1 MSDYLNELND
11 DQKKAVLHKNGPLI
25 VIAGAGSGKTRVLT
39 YRIVHLINEG
49 VDPFNILALTFTNK
63 AAKEMK
69 KRISQSVGDS
79 IAKNIWMG
87 TFHSVFARIL
97 RSEASFIGYPTSFT
111 IYDTQD
117 SERLVSNII
126 KELKLNKDNYK
137 AKQIRNRISSLKNN
151 FISPEKYY
159 SVPDLVEQDKIS
171 KREEFVTIYKRYND
185 RCFKAS
191 AMDFDDLLLKTNE
204 LLNKFPEILSKYQD
218 KFRYIM
224 VDEYQDTNYSQY
236 LIIKSLSDRYENLCV
251 VGDDSQSIYSFRGAN
266 IDNIL
271 NFKKHY
277 PNCSTYKLEQNYR
290 SSNNIVQ
297 CANSLIKKNQFK
309 LDKTIWTSNE
319 DGDKILVNKSQ
330 TDSDEGRFIASSI
343 FQEKNNEYL
352 DNSSF
357 AVLYRTNAQSRSI
370 EDALRKINI
379 EYQVFGGLSF
389 YQRKEIKDVLAYL
402 RLTQN
407 QNDEESFRR
416 IINFPPR
423 GIGQTTIDKL
433 TLISEKENLSL
444 FDSISK
450 IKNYD
455 IKINSSTID
464 KLENFQN
471 LILSLKVFS
480 NNNNALDTATHILNK
495 SFIINHYKDE
505 GSLESFNRIENI
517 EELINGINDFM
528 QGQNELYE
536 SDKSLSKYL
545 EDVALYSE
553 TDKNIESNKVS
564 LMTIHMAKG
573 LEFPIVYVVGLE
585 ENLFP
590 SIMSINSREEIEEE
604 RRLFYVAMTRAEKK
618 LILSYCNQRFKW
630 GNIVESEPSRF
641 LSEIDNKFTINNNI
655 QRETPSIDNKLLRI
669 KKIRTKPTL
678 SSNLK
683 KIKRDVSNGI
693 ININI
698 NVDDNVFHERFGK
711 GKVIE
716 IEFDGNN
723 SRATINFQN
732 SGQKKVLLRFA
743 KLKILK

>member
-495 SFIINHYKDE
+495 SFIINYYKDE

-528 QGQNELYE
+528 LGQNELYE

-655 QRETPSIDNKLLRI
+655 QREKPSIDNKLLRI

-678 SSNLK
+678 SNLK
-683 KIKRDVSNGI
+683 KIKKDISNSI

-716 IEFDGNN
+716 IEYDGNN

>member
-159 SVPDLVEQDKIS
+159 SVPELVEQDKIS

-423 GIGQTTIDKL
+423 GIGQTTLDKL

-495 SFIINHYKDE
+495 SFIINYYKDE

-528 QGQNELYE
+528 LGQNELYE

-678 SSNLK
+678 SNLK
-683 KIKRDVSNGI
+683 KIKKDISNNI

-716 IEFDGNN
+716 IEYDGNN

>member
-1 MSDYLNELND
+1 
-11 DQKKAVLHKNGPLI
+11 
-25 VIAGAGSGKTRVLT
+25 
-39 YRIVHLINEG
+39 
-49 VDPFNILALTFTNK
+49 
-63 AAKEMK
+63 
-69 KRISQSVGDS
+69 
-79 IAKNIWMG
+79 
-87 TFHSVFARIL
+87 
-97 RSEASFIGYPTSFT
+97 
-111 IYDTQD
+111 
-117 SERLVSNII
+117 
-126 KELKLNKDNYK
+126 
-137 AKQIRNRISSLKNN
+137 
-151 FISPEKYY
+151 
-159 SVPDLVEQDKIS
+159 
-171 KREEFVTIYKRYND
+171 
-185 RCFKAS
+185 
-191 AMDFDDLLLKTNE
+191 
-204 LLNKFPEILSKYQD
+204 
-218 KFRYIM
+218 
-224 VDEYQDTNYSQY
+224 
-236 LIIKSLSDRYENLCV
+236 
-251 VGDDSQSIYSFRGAN
+251 
-266 IDNIL
+266 
-271 NFKKHY
+271 
-277 PNCSTYKLEQNYR
+277 
-290 SSNNIVQ
+290 
-297 CANSLIKKNQFK
+297 
-309 LDKTIWTSNE
+309 
-319 DGDKILVNKSQ
+319 
-330 TDSDEGRFIASSI
+330 
-343 FQEKNNEYL
+343 
-352 DNSSF
+352 
-357 AVLYRTNAQSRSI
+357 
-370 EDALRKINI
+370 
-379 EYQVFGGLSF
+379 
-389 YQRKEIKDVLAYL
+389 
-402 RLTQN
+402 
-407 QNDEESFRR
+407 
-416 IINFPPR
+416 
-423 GIGQTTIDKL
+423 
-433 TLISEKENLSL
+433 L

-495 SFIINHYKDE
+495 SFIINYYKDE

-528 QGQNELYE
+528 LGQNELHE

-630 GNIVESEPSRF
+630 GNIVESEASRF

-678 SSNLK
+678 SNLK
-683 KIKRDVSNGI
+683 KIKKDISNSI

-698 NVDDNVFHERFGK
+698 SLDDNVFHERFGK

-716 IEFDGNN
+716 IEYDGNN

>member
-159 SVPDLVEQDKIS
+159 SVPELVEQDKIS

-389 YQRKEIKDVLAYL
+389 YQRKEIKDILAYL

-495 SFIINHYKDE
+495 SFIINYYKDE

-528 QGQNELYE
+528 LGQNELYE

-678 SSNLK
+678 SNLK
-683 KIKRDVSNGI
+683 KIKKDISNSI

-698 NVDDNVFHERFGK
+698 SVDDNVFHERFGK

-716 IEFDGNN
+716 IEYDGNN

>member
-159 SVPDLVEQDKIS
+159 SVPELVEQDKIS

-277 PNCSTYKLEQNYR
+277 PNCFTYKLEQNYR

-471 LILSLKVFS
+471 LILSLRVFS

-495 SFIINHYKDE
+495 SFIINYYKDE

-528 QGQNELYE
+528 LGQNELYE

-630 GNIVESEPSRF
+630 GNIVQSEPSRF

-655 QRETPSIDNKLLRI
+655 QKETPSIDNKLLRI

-678 SSNLK
+678 SNLK
-683 KIKRDVSNGI
+683 KIKKDISNSI

-716 IEFDGNN
+716 IEYDGNN

>member
-11 DQKKAVLHKNGPLI
+11 DQKKPVLHKNGPLI

-309 LDKTIWTSNE
+309 LDKTIWTSNK

-416 IINFPPR
+416 IINFPPK

-495 SFIINHYKDE
+495 SFIINHYKNE

-641 LSEIDNKFTINNNI
+641 LSEIDNKFTINNNV

-683 KIKRDVSNGI
+683 KIKKDVSNGI

>member
-495 SFIINHYKDE
+495 SFIINHYKNE

-641 LSEIDNKFTINNNI
+641 LSEIDNKFTINNNV

-683 KIKRDVSNGI
+683 KIKKDVSNGI

>member
-495 SFIINHYKDE
+495 SFIINYYKDE

-528 QGQNELYE
+528 LGQNELYE

-573 LEFPIVYVVGLE
+573 LEFPIVYIVGLE

-678 SSNLK
+678 SNLK
-683 KIKRDVSNGI
+683 KIKKDISNSI

-716 IEFDGNN
+716 IEYDGNN

>member
-159 SVPDLVEQDKIS
+159 SVPELVEQDKIS

-450 IKNYD
+450 IRNYD

-480 NNNNALDTATHILNK
+480 NNNNALDTATFILNK
-495 SFIINHYKDE
+495 SFIINYYKDE

-528 QGQNELYE
+528 VGQNELYE

-573 LEFPIVYVVGLE
+573 LEFPIVYIVGLE

-678 SSNLK
+678 SNLK
-683 KIKRDVSNGI
+683 KIKKDISNSI

-716 IEFDGNN
+716 IEYDGNN

>member
-1 MSDYLNELND
+1 MSNYLNELND

-159 SVPDLVEQDKIS
+159 SIPELVEQDKIS

-402 RLTQN
+402 RLTLN

-444 FDSISK
+444 FESISK

-455 IKINSSTID
+455 VKINSSTID

-495 SFIINHYKDE
+495 SFIINYYKDE

-528 QGQNELYE
+528 LGQNELYE

-641 LSEIDNKFTINNNI
+641 ISEIDNKFTINNNI
-655 QRETPSIDNKLLRI
+655 QREIPSIDNKLLRI

-678 SSNLK
+678 SNIKKLK
-683 KIKRDVSNGI
+683 KDISNSI

>member
-11 DQKKAVLHKNGPLI
+11 DQKKPVLHKNGPLI

-309 LDKTIWTSNE
+309 LDKTIWTSNK

-416 IINFPPR
+416 IINFPPK

-464 KLENFQN
+464 KLENFKN

-495 SFIINHYKDE
+495 SFIINHYKNE

-683 KIKRDVSNGI
+683 KIKKDISNGI

>member
-495 SFIINHYKDE
+495 SFIINYYKDE

-528 QGQNELYE
+528 LGQNELYE

-678 SSNLK
+678 SNLK
-683 KIKRDVSNGI
+683 KIKKDISNSL

-716 IEFDGNN
+716 IEYDGNN

>member
-433 TLISEKENLSL
+433 TLISEKENLPL

-495 SFIINHYKDE
+495 SFIINYYKDE

-528 QGQNELYE
+528 LGQNELYE

-678 SSNLK
+678 SNLK
-683 KIKRDVSNGI
+683 KIKKDISNNI

-716 IEFDGNN
+716 IEYDGNN

>member
-159 SVPDLVEQDKIS
+159 SVPELVEQDKIS

-495 SFIINHYKDE
+495 SFIINYYKDE

-528 QGQNELYE
+528 LGQNELYE

-678 SSNLK
+678 SNLK
-683 KIKRDVSNGI
+683 KIKKDISNSI
-693 ININI
+693 IDINIS
-698 NVDDNVFHERFGK
+698 VDDNVFHERFGK

-716 IEFDGNN
+716 IEYDGNN